1 MRKRVVRPAF
11 VVLCQEGGGVVKGL
25 VGEFA
30 ISHSSGLFFAQALE
44 FVLFIFGVRAFEEE
58 HIAVALKGEN
68 VGANT
73 VEEPSVV
80 ANYHSASC
88 KVVKTFLERSQGVHV
103 DVVGRLIEQ

>member
-44 FVLFIFGVRAFEEE
+44 FVLFIFGVRTFKEE
-58 HIAVALKGEN
+58 HIAVALKG
-68 VGANT
+68 
-73 VEEPSVV
+73 
-80 ANYHSASC
+80 
-88 KVVKTFLERSQGVHV
+88 
-103 DVVGRLIEQ
+103 